1 MNIAIVGHGK
11 MGKEVEVQ
19 AKRRKHAVAFVA
31 NEYDQVAQ
39 IDDSMVDC
47 AIEFTEPGE
56 AVRNITLLAENGVS
70 VVVGTTGWYDQ
81 LPQIESIVQ
90 KTGIGL
96 LYSPNLSIGVN
107 LFWKIITHAAGIM
120 NSFDA
125 YDVFGHEYHHAQKAD
140 APSGTALKTAD
151 VILKNFPRKTSLA
164 TGTLTGKPNPDELQ
178 FTATRGGSVPGTHSV
193 FFDSEADTIEIT
205 HTARNRSGFA
215 LGAVIAAEWLRGKK
229 GLFTMDDV
237 LADLLK
243 RRRS

>member
-19 AKRRKHAVAFVA
+19 AKRRKHTVAFVA

-70 VVVGTTGWYDQ
+70 IVVGTTGWYEH

-107 LFWKIITHAAGIM
+107 LFWKIVAQAADLM
-120 NSFDA
+120 SPFET

-140 APSGTALKTAD
+140 APSGTALKTAE

-164 TGTLTGKPNPDELQ
+164 KEPLIGKPKLEELQ

-193 FFDSEADTIEIT
+193 FFDSDADTIEIT

-215 LGAVIAAEWLRGKK
+215 LGAVIAAEWLQGKT
-229 GLFTMDDV
+229 GLFTMENV

-243 RRRS
+243 KRTS